1 MVRENPHKLEIK
13 ERMKELIRE
22 GKPRDYVVDTI
33 KLEFKGLVHKN
44 TPYEW
49 WKEVIKEQ
57 DIIEWEKENK
67 QKILSLYDHK
77 RNTKL
82 EMYYWT
88 YNRYKKQLFKFEA
101 QQVEDPDLLK
111 DIYNLQDR
119 LQTNYLKKVE

>member
-49 WKEVIKEQ
+49 WKDIIKDQ
-57 DIIEWEKENK
+57 DIKEWEKENK
-67 QKILSLYDHK
+67 KEVMSLYDHK
-77 RNTKL
+77 RKAKID
-82 EMYYWT
+82 MYYWT
-88 YNRYKKQLFKFEA
+88 YNRYEKQLKKFESK
-101 QQVEDPDLLK
+101 QGGDPELL
-111 DIYNLQDR
+111 DEIYKLQDR
-119 LQTNYLKKVE
+119 LHNNYLKKVE

>member
-22 GKPRDYVVDTI
+22 GKPRDYIVDTI

-49 WKEVIKEQ
+49 WKEIIQDQ
-57 DIIEWEKENK
+57 DIKEWEKENNE
-67 QKILSLYDHK
+67 KILSLYDHK
-77 RNTKL
+77 RNAKI

-88 YNRYKKQLFKFEA
+88 YKRYKKQLFLFESQIA
-101 QQVEDPDLLK
+101 EDPDLLK
-111 DIYNLQDR
+111 EIYDLQDR
-119 LQTNYLKKVE
+119 LQPYLKRVE